1 MGHIKVESTLHIS
14 DTTVKNPFPRT
25 IVGAQDGIRTL
36 CPQSPKSAHQPMDL
50 WASGLIAFWS
60 SGEPGPQGHKP
71 PSTALTSLAE
81 MAHAFAGGTS
91 AICRCPH
98 DPGRAALVSR
108 PRHRLCVLAS
118 SLPTPAI
125 EGQGVELSV
134 TTRRGRVL
142 PVLKDC
148 SLRVPPGQLWMLLGP
163 NGCGKSTLLKVLHL
177 LYPPELR
184 RASSLCFSCVFCSC
198 PERFCSWSRQKFSCS
213 IRLCPWTTFFD
224 ILLQEI
230 FVYRQEPMDVLIR
243 EPLVCILG

>member
-1 MGHIKVESTLHIS
+1 MWIISNIKVESTLHIS

-184 RASSLCFSCVFCSC
+184 RASSFCAFHVYFVRALSVFAHGVGKSLVVVLDYAHGPHSLISC
-198 PERFCSWSRQKFSCS
+198 SRKFSYTVRS
-213 IRLCPWTTFFD
+213 RWMF
-224 ILLQEI
+224 
-230 FVYRQEPMDVLIR
+230 
-243 EPLVCILG
+243 